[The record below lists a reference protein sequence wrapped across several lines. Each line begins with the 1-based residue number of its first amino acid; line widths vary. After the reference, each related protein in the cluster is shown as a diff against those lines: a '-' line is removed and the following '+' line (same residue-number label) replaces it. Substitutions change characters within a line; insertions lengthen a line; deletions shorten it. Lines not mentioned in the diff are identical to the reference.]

1 MTKTCNMRPMKRA
14 SIRTVVNGRIFFILL
29 YYIKKMD
36 YQGIGMLS
44 VVAAFMAI
52 FVYVLMSRSKAS
64 NTNANLVPE
73 IEMKEE

>member
-1 MTKTCNMRPMKRA
+1 
-14 SIRTVVNGRIFFILL
+14 
-29 YYIKKMD
+29 MD

-44 VVAAFMAI
+44 AVVAFMAI

-64 NTNANLVPE
+64 NTKPE